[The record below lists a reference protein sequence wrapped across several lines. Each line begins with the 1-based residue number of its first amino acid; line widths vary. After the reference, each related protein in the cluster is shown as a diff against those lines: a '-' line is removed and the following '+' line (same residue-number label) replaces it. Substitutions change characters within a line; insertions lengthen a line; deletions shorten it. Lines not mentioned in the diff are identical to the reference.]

1 MSKINKFYN
10 KLYPLT
16 LSLGLIFLNFDIFE
30 KFIILRFLGR
40 GLIVLSILLFFMKY
54 SPRKNE
60 RKQNGLFVK
69 YGWLNN
75 WSSTKEG
82 VSLPIS

>member
-10 KLYPLT
+10 KLHPLT

-30 KFIILRFLGR
+30 KFIFLRFLGR
-40 GLIVLSILLFFMKY
+40 GLILLSILLFFMKY

-60 RKQNGLFVK
+60 RK
-69 YGWLNN
+69 
-75 WSSTKEG
+75 
-82 VSLPIS
+82 

>member
-1 MSKINKFYN
+1 MSKINKFFN

-30 KFIILRFLGR
+30 KFIFLRFLGK

-60 RKQNGLFVK
+60 RKQLGIFVK
-69 YGWLNN
+69 
-75 WSSTKEG
+75 
-82 VSLPIS
+82 

>member
-10 KLYPLT
+10 KLYSLT

-60 RKQNGLFVK
+60 RK
-69 YGWLNN
+69 
-75 WSSTKEG
+75 
-82 VSLPIS
+82 

>member
-1 MSKINKFYN
+1 MSKINK
-10 KLYPLT
+10 LYFLT

-30 KFIILRFLGR
+30 KFIFVRFLGR

-60 RKQNGLFVK
+60 RKQHGLFVK
-69 YGWLNN
+69 
-75 WSSTKEG
+75 
-82 VSLPIS
+82 

>member
-40 GLIVLSILLFFMKY
+40 GLIVLSILLFFMICLL
-54 SPRKNE
+54 RKNE
-60 RKQNGLFVK
+60 RKQHDR
-69 YGWLNN
+69 
-75 WSSTKEG
+75 T
-82 VSLPIS
+82 

>member
-1 MSKINKFYN
+1 MSKIN

-16 LSLGLIFLNFDIFE
+16 LSLGLILLNFDIFE
-30 KFIILRFLGR
+30 KFIFLRFLGK

-60 RKQNGLFVK
+60 RK
-69 YGWLNN
+69 
-75 WSSTKEG
+75 
-82 VSLPIS
+82 

>member
-10 KLYPLT
+10 KFYPLT

-30 KFIILRFLGR
+30 KFIFLRFLGR
-40 GLIVLSILLFFMKY
+40 GLIVLTILLFFMKY

-60 RKQNGLFVK
+60 RKQHGIFVK
-69 YGWLNN
+69 
-75 WSSTKEG
+75 
-82 VSLPIS
+82 

>member
-10 KLYPLT
+10 KFYPLT

-30 KFIILRFLGR
+30 KFIFLRFLGR
-40 GLIVLSILLFFMKY
+40 GLIVLSILLFFIKY

-60 RKQNGLFVK
+60 RKQHDR
-69 YGWLNN
+69 
-75 WSSTKEG
+75 T
-82 VSLPIS
+82 

>member
-1 MSKINKFYN
+1 MSKINKFYF
-10 KLYPLT
+10 LT

-30 KFIILRFLGR
+30 KFIFLRFLGR

-60 RKQNGLFVK
+60 RKQHDR
-69 YGWLNN
+69 
-75 WSSTKEG
+75 
-82 VSLPIS
+82 I